1 MAPYMAAANG
11 DLARAADV
19 YLWATELAGALH
31 AQISFVELAVR
42 NALDSQIQAWNVAQG
57 GPAEWTAAGA
67 AQADLYSLLKG
78 SLSQARDRAKS
89 DAAMRGPHHPRH
101 AAQITHDDM
110 VAQLTFGTWV
120 KVLRPLST
128 TESSARQE
136 LLWKDQLHHAFPHA
150 GSDDAAR
157 SALGNQLDSIRYLR
171 NRVAHHDNLLTVNV
185 ARRLRDML
193 SVLAKI
199 DQDYATLAMARS
211 TVRRLVREDPRRTW

>member
-1 MAPYMAAANG
+1 MAPYLAEASG

-42 NALDSQIQAWNVAQG
+42 NALDAQIQTWNVSHG
-57 GPAEWTAAGA
+57 GPSEWTAAGA
-67 AQADLYSLLKG
+67 AQADLYSILKG
-78 SLSQARDRAKS
+78 SLNQARDRAKS

-101 AAQITHDDM
+101 GAQVTHDDM

-120 KVLRPLST
+120 KLLRPLSAS
-128 TESSARQE
+128 ESSARQE
-136 LLWKDQLHHAFPHA
+136 HLWREQLHYAFPRT

-157 SALGNQLDSIRYLR
+157 AALGSQLDSIRYLR

-185 ARRLRDML
+185 QHRLRDML

-211 TVRRLVREDPRRTW
+211 NVRRLVREDPRRTW